1 MSDEID
7 DLSFPNE
14 YDLCFYF
21 NINNKILSSFESA
34 NQYPTNPKR
43 KTVTV
48 QHIFKPLETNQFYM
62 VIQPL
67 QQALKES
74 TAENNDEEDNNQ
86 LEEPQNDS
94 NRNKYPFIF
103 YKKRPFILVN
113 IDSGVTILHLDSRPL
128 TDTSIGKS
136 L

>member
-14 YDLCFYF
+14 VISRLMNQALD
-21 NINNKILSSFESA
+21 SSTTISKQARAAIA

-62 VIQPL
+62 LIQPL
-67 QQALKES
+67 QQALKG
-74 TAENNDEEDNNQ
+74 
-86 LEEPQNDS
+86 LLGI
-94 NRNKYPFIF
+94 NR
-103 YKKRPFILVN
+103 
-113 IDSGVTILHLDSRPL
+113 
-128 TDTSIGKS
+128 
-136 L
+136 